1 MNKPV
6 NAAPQTGNLRPILSV
21 RNLVRSYKSGEGI
34 LEVLRGAD
42 IDVFPGEMIGL
53 IGPSGSG
60 KSTLLHAAGLL
71 EKPNAGTVYIN
82 GRECLKLPDAER
94 TEIRRQSVGVVYQ
107 FHHLLK
113 EFTALE
119 NVVLP
124 QMIAGRSRRAAE
136 AEATRLLTSMGLGPR
151 MGHKPSQMSG
161 GEQQRVAIAR
171 AISNNPQILLAD
183 EPTGNLDPATSNRV
197 FQSLHDLTRREGVA
211 ALIATHNMNL
221 VSFMDRVLTVRN
233 GLIVPFTGV

>member
-1 MNKPV
+1 MNSSS
-6 NAAPQTGNLRPILSV
+6 TEGRRPILSV
-21 RNLVRSYKSGEGI
+21 RGLVRSYQSGGGV

-42 IDVFPGEMIGL
+42 IDVFPGEMVGL

-71 EKPNAGTVYIN
+71 ERPNEGTVYIN
-82 GRECLKLPDAER
+82 GRECLKLPDVQR

-124 QMIAGRSRRAAE
+124 QMIAGRSRKAAE
-136 AEATRLLTSMGLGPR
+136 SEARRLLDIMGLTPR
-151 MGHKPSQMSG
+151 LEHKPSQMSG

-171 AISNNPQILLAD
+171 AISNNPQMLLAD

-197 FQSLHDLTRREGVA
+197 FGSLHDLTRREGVA
-211 ALIATHNMNL
+211 ALIATHNMEL
-221 VSFMDRVLTVRN
+221 MSYMDRVLTVRN
-233 GLIVPFTGV
+233 GLVVPYTGI